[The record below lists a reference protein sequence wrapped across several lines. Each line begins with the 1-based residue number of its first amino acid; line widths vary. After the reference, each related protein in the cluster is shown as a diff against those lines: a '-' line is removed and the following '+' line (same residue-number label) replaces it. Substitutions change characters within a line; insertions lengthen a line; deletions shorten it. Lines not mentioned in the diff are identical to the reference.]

1 MLSKDVA
8 TVRVSNVGRDVQKA
22 EIRDFFEKHK
32 LTPTNGISLCP
43 RSASGVDSQV
53 ATVTFKSC
61 SEAKRALTLNGKT
74 LRGSTLEI
82 DRDFMGFTVLA
93 RPDNPSFEY
102 V

>member
-8 TVRVSNVGRDVQKA
+8 TVRVSNIGSDVQKA

-32 LTPTNGISLCP
+32 LTPTHDISLCP
-43 RSASGVDSQV
+43 QSASSDDSQV

-61 SEAKRALTLNGKT
+61 SEAKKALILNGKA
-74 LRGSTLEI
+74 LRGSILEI
-82 DRDFMGFTVLA
+82 ERDFMGLTVLS
-93 RPDNPSFEY
+93 RPDIPSFEY